1 MPAAK
6 GRTLL
11 VLLLAVATA
20 APAAASIPSARH
32 LDVDPATLLAAAQE
46 PPAAPPAAAERVAF
60 ALFEEAPGDRFQL
73 SPEARSDARFHLR
86 PPAETRVWALDL
98 PEPLRIRVELPPT
111 RRSFKLYE
119 HPGLEIPSEGT
130 FLQQDP
136 LGYVD
141 GPSLLA
147 FASND
152 PVNRHD
158 PLGLQDLPW
167 MVAREHQ
174 QLEEAGIDPYLFG
187 RASPEDAAFIV
198 QNVENYGYWWQ
209 LVGEETLTLP
219 DRTGKGLLNLGP
231 TLWRGIL
238 GFSDLGQQGF
248 ICVSDPGECAG
259 RVWDSLRGLPADTGA
274 AWNAWANRPADEHMR
289 QWARA
294 TVDTAAAFETGRY
307 LSPRAPTVE
316 LAAPRGTAW
325 AVDPGSIRFSQS
337 SIGRT
342 FSEGG
347 TLRETI
353 EGLRSGAISPEPF
366 PPIRVFERNGL
377 TFTLDNR
384 RLFVFQQAGVPI
396 RTVRATAEEVA
407 AEAWKFTTRNE
418 GVSIRVRGGL

>member
-141 GPSLLA
+141 APSLYQYALNNP
-147 FASND
+147 ASFS
-152 PVNRHD
+152 D
-158 PLGLQDLPW
+158 PLGL
-167 MVAREHQ
+167 R
-174 QLEEAGIDPYLFG
+174 
-187 RASPEDAAFIV
+187 
-198 QNVENYGYWWQ
+198 
-209 LVGEETLTLP
+209 
-219 DRTGKGLLNLGP
+219 
-231 TLWRGIL
+231 
-238 GFSDLGQQGF
+238 
-248 ICVSDPGECAG
+248 C
-259 RVWDSLRGLPADTGA
+259 
-274 AWNAWANRPADEHMR
+274 
-289 QWARA
+289 
-294 TVDTAAAFETGRY
+294 
-307 LSPRAPTVE
+307 
-316 LAAPRGTAW
+316 
-325 AVDPGSIRFSQS
+325 
-337 SIGRT
+337 
-342 FSEGG
+342 
-347 TLRETI
+347 
-353 EGLRSGAISPEPF
+353 
-366 PPIRVFERNGL
+366 
-377 TFTLDNR
+377 R
-384 RLFVFQQAGVPI
+384 RLFGKAETRCTDVLPKIEEGRFRRQRKELLSRARDESLPLQERNRAAMQANLQILPWL
-396 RTVRATAEEVA
+396 AEETGTFAYNLFLHSWA
-407 AEAWKFTTRNE
+407 ADWDELTGMEDRLAEPRL
-418 GVSIRVRGGL
+418 SIQRRTSLISKRSSS